1 MKAAPIKR
9 CNMDDIV
16 LVVED
21 DDQYRKLLKEVL
33 ENFDYQVLTT
43 ANGKE
48 AIKVFQEQAPKLVI
62 TDIIM
67 PEKEGIETIRELR
80 KLAPDVKIIAISGG
94 GIGSADIYLKIAKTV
109 GADRTIEKPMV
120 IDDLMAAVTALLPK
134 KTTEKCL

>member
-1 MKAAPIKR
+1 M
-9 CNMDDIV
+9 NDVV

-21 DDQYRKLLKEVL
+21 DSQYRRLLKEVL
-33 ENFDYQVLTT
+33 ENFGYEVLTT

-48 AIKVFQEQAPKLVI
+48 ALQVFQEQMPKLVI

-80 KLAPDVKIIAISGG
+80 KLAPNVKIIAVSGG
-94 GIGSADIYLKIAKTV
+94 GIGSAGIYLKIAKSV

-120 IDDLMAAVTALLPK
+120 IDELISTVRELLPENSK
-134 KTTEKCL
+134 HLEGEKNG

>member
-1 MKAAPIKR
+1 M
-9 CNMDDIV
+9 NDVV

-21 DDQYRKLLKEVL
+21 DSQYRRLLKEVL
-33 ENFDYQVLTT
+33 ENFGYEVLTT

-48 AIKVFQEQAPKLVI
+48 ALQVFQEQMPKLVI

-80 KLAPDVKIIAISGG
+80 KLAPNVKIIAVSGG
-94 GIGSADIYLKIAKTV
+94 GIGSADIYLKIAKSV

-120 IDDLMAAVTALLPK
+120 IDELISTVRELLPENSK
-134 KTTEKCL
+134 HLEGEKNG

>member
-1 MKAAPIKR
+1 
-9 CNMDDIV
+9 MDEVV
-16 LVVED
+16 LIVED
-21 DDQYRKLLKEVL
+21 DPQYRKLLKEVL
-33 ENFDYQVLTT
+33 ENFGYQVLTT

-48 AIKVFQEQAPKLVI
+48 ALRAFQEQPPKLVI

-94 GIGSADIYLKIAKTV
+94 GIGSADIYLKIAKSV

-120 IDDLMAAVTALLPK
+120 IDELMAAVTALLPK
-134 KTTEKCL
+134 KDPEKSP